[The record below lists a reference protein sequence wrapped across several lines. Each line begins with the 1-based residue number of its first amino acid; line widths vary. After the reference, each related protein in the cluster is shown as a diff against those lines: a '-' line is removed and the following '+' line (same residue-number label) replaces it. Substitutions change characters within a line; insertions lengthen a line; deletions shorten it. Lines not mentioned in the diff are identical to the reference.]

1 MDRQE
6 QTATLTVGRAGKNGH
21 RERRFTL
28 RGALVTITG
37 RWRLEPAGAGVRVHL
52 TLDYDIAAPLK
63 TLAVNTLRSRSPL
76 PIRTDADAILSR
88 AVDEFFET
96 RFTEQAAAYCE
107 RLRARVEQPKQG
119 NPRDHPRMIIYVL
132 QRLLGLV
139 PVLFGI
145 SVVIFLTMKLIP
157 GDVARALL
165 GPMATDQSLAQLRH
179 ALGLDEAIYVQYAK
193 WLWRALHGDLGL
205 SPIVHKPVV
214 DLLLPKFGNTLIL
227 AGASF
232 FLAVVG
238 GVTVGVLAASRQQ
251 TVVDRAAMGASL
263 VVGNMPPFWLGL
275 VLIVFFAINLRWLPS
290 LGMYSSRGPGGLE
303 DLLAHLIMPA
313 IATAAAPGA
322 IIARMTRASVLEIL
336 GQDYIK
342 VARSKGLSERAVLRL
357 HALRVAWPPILT
369 ISGLQLGYLLGG
381 AVFTEEVFGWPG
393 LGRQLVSSVIARD
406 VQVVQGAALFI
417 ALSFVMVNLVVDLLN
432 LYLDPRSRPA

>member
-1 MDRQE
+1 M
-6 QTATLTVGRAGKNGH
+6 TVYA
-21 RERRFTL
+21 
-28 RGALVTITG
+28 
-37 RWRLEPAGAGVRVHL
+37 
-52 TLDYDIAAPLK
+52 
-63 TLAVNTLRSRSPL
+63 
-76 PIRTDADAILSR
+76 
-88 AVDEFFET
+88 
-96 RFTEQAAAYCE
+96 
-107 RLRARVEQPKQG
+107 
-119 NPRDHPRMIIYVL
+119 L

-145 SVVIFLTMKLIP
+145 SVLIFLTMKLIP

-179 ALGLDEAIYVQYAK
+179 ALGLDEAIHVQYAK

-205 SPIVHKPVV
+205 SPIVHKPVME
-214 DLLLPKFGNTLIL
+214 LLLPKFGNTLIL

-232 FLAVVG
+232 ALAVVG
-238 GVTVGVLAASRQQ
+238 GVTVGLVAASRPQ
-251 TVVDRAAMGASL
+251 TAVDRTAMGVSL

-275 VLIVFFAINLRWLPS
+275 VLIVLFAINLRWLPS
-290 LGMYSSRGPGGLE
+290 LGMYSSRGPGGLD
-303 DLLAHLIMPA
+303 DLLLHLILPA
-313 IATAAAPGA
+313 VATAAAPGA
-322 IIARMTRASVLEIL
+322 IIARMTRASLLEIL

-342 VARSKGLSERAVLRL
+342 VARSKGLSEWAVLWL

-417 ALSFVMVNLVVDLLN
+417 AVMFVLVNLVVDLLN
-432 LYLDPRSRPA
+432 LYVDPRTRPA

>member
-1 MDRQE
+1 MI
-6 QTATLTVGRAGKNGH
+6 V
-21 RERRFTL
+21 
-28 RGALVTITG
+28 
-37 RWRLEPAGAGVRVHL
+37 
-52 TLDYDIAAPLK
+52 Y
-63 TLAVNTLRSRSPL
+63 LA
-76 PIRTDADAILSR
+76 
-88 AVDEFFET
+88 
-96 RFTEQAAAYCE
+96 
-107 RLRARVEQPKQG
+107 
-119 NPRDHPRMIIYVL
+119 

-145 SVVIFLTMKLIP
+145 SVVIFLAMTLIP

-165 GPMATDQSLAQLRH
+165 GPMATDQSLAQLSH
-179 ALGLDEAIYVQYAK
+179 ALGLDQPIHVQYGK

-214 DLLLPKFGNTLIL
+214 ELLLPKFGNTLIL

-232 FLAVVG
+232 ALAVLG
-238 GVTVGVLAASRQQ
+238 GVAVGIIAAARRQRA
-251 TVVDRAAMGASL
+251 VDRVAMGACL

-275 VLIVFFAINLRWLPS
+275 ILIVIFAINLSWLPS
-290 LGMYSSRGPGGLE
+290 LGMYSSRGPGGGL
-303 DLLAHLIMPA
+303 DLLAHLILPA
-313 IATAAAPGA
+313 VATAAAPAA

-342 VARSKGLSERAVLRL
+342 AARAKGLSERMVLGV
-357 HALRVAWPPILT
+357 HALRVAWPPIMT
-369 ISGLQLGYLLGG
+369 IAGLQLGYLLGG

-417 ALSFVMVNLVVDLLN
+417 ALSFVVVNLVVDVLN

>member
-1 MDRQE
+1 MVY
-6 QTATLTVGRAGKNGH
+6 L
-21 RERRFTL
+21 
-28 RGALVTITG
+28 
-37 RWRLEPAGAGVRVHL
+37 
-52 TLDYDIAAPLK
+52 
-63 TLAVNTLRSRSPL
+63 
-76 PIRTDADAILSR
+76 
-88 AVDEFFET
+88 
-96 RFTEQAAAYCE
+96 
-107 RLRARVEQPKQG
+107 
-119 NPRDHPRMIIYVL
+119 L

-165 GPMATDQSLAQLRH
+165 GPIATDQSLAQLRH
-179 ALGLDEAIYVQYAK
+179 ALGLDQPIHVQYIK

-214 DLLLPKFGNTLIL
+214 ELLLPKFGNTLIL
-227 AGASF
+227 ASASF
-232 FLAVVG
+232 LLAVVA
-238 GVTVGVLAASRQQ
+238 GVGIGVLAAARRQ
-251 TVVDRAAMGASL
+251 TVVDRAAMSASL
-263 VVGNMPPFWLGL
+263 IVGNMPPFWLGL
-275 VLIVFFAINLRWLPS
+275 VLIVIFAIDLRWLPS
-290 LGMYSSRGPGGLE
+290 LGMYSARGPGGLA
-303 DLLAHLIMPA
+303 DLLAHLILPA
-313 IATAAAPGA
+313 VATAAAPGA
-322 IIARMTRASVLEIL
+322 IISRMTRASVLEIL

-342 VARSKGLSERAVLRL
+342 TARAKGLSERMVLGL
-357 HALRVAWPPILT
+357 HALRVARPPILT

-417 ALSFVMVNLVVDLLN
+417 ALSFVLVNLVVDVVN

>member
-1 MDRQE
+1 M
-6 QTATLTVGRAGKNGH
+6 T
-21 RERRFTL
+21 
-28 RGALVTITG
+28 
-37 RWRLEPAGAGVRVHL
+37 
-52 TLDYDIAAPLK
+52 
-63 TLAVNTLRSRSPL
+63 
-76 PIRTDADAILSR
+76 
-88 AVDEFFET
+88 
-96 RFTEQAAAYCE
+96 
-107 RLRARVEQPKQG
+107 
-119 NPRDHPRMIIYVL
+119 IYVI
-132 QRLLGLV
+132 QRLVGLV

-193 WLWRALHGDLGL
+193 WLWRALQGDLGL
-205 SPIVHKPVV
+205 SPIVHKPVI
-214 DLLLPKFGNTLIL
+214 DILLPKFGNTLIL

-232 FLAVVG
+232 LLAVVG
-238 GVTVGVLAASRQQ
+238 GVAVGVLAASRRQGL
-251 TVVDRAAMGASL
+251 VDRAVMGASL

-275 VLIVFFAINLRWLPS
+275 VLIAFFAINLRWLPS
-290 LGMYSSRGPGGLE
+290 LGMYSARGPGGLE
-303 DLLAHLIMPA
+303 DLLAHLVLPA

-342 VARSKGLSERAVLRL
+342 VARSKGLSDRAVLAA
-357 HALRVAWPPILT
+357 HALRVAWPAILT

-393 LGRQLVSSVIARD
+393 LGKQLVSSVIARD

-417 ALSFVMVNLVVDLLN
+417 ALSFVLVNLVVDLLN

>member
-1 MDRQE
+1 MMRY
-6 QTATLTVGRAGKNGH
+6 AGK
-21 RERRFTL
+21 
-28 RGALVTITG
+28 
-37 RWRLEPAGAGVRVHL
+37 
-52 TLDYDIAAPLK
+52 
-63 TLAVNTLRSRSPL
+63 
-76 PIRTDADAILSR
+76 
-88 AVDEFFET
+88 
-96 RFTEQAAAYCE
+96 
-107 RLRARVEQPKQG
+107 
-119 NPRDHPRMIIYVL
+119 
-132 QRLLGLV
+132 RLLGLL
-139 PVLFGI
+139 PVLFGV

-165 GPMATDQSLAQLRH
+165 GPIATDESVAQLRR
-179 ALGLDEAIYVQYAK
+179 ALGLDQALHIQYAK

-214 DLLLPKFGNTLIL
+214 ELLLPKFGNTIIL

-232 FLAVVG
+232 VLAVVG
-238 GVTVGVLAASRQQ
+238 GVAVGVLAAARPR
-251 TVVDRAAMGASL
+251 TVLDRTLMNASL

-275 VLIVFFAINLRWLPS
+275 VLIVLFAIELGWLPS
-290 LGMYSSRGPGGLE
+290 LGMYSSRGSGGLR
-303 DLLAHLIMPA
+303 DLLAHLILPA
-313 IATAAAPGA
+313 VATAAAPGA

-342 VARSKGLSERAVLRL
+342 VARSKGLSEGAVLGL

-369 ISGLQLGYLLGG
+369 IAGLQLGYLLGG

-417 ALSFVMVNLVVDLLN
+417 ALSFVFVNLVVDLLN

>member
-1 MDRQE
+1 
-6 QTATLTVGRAGKNGH
+6 
-21 RERRFTL
+21 
-28 RGALVTITG
+28 
-37 RWRLEPAGAGVRVHL
+37 
-52 TLDYDIAAPLK
+52 
-63 TLAVNTLRSRSPL
+63 
-76 PIRTDADAILSR
+76 
-88 AVDEFFET
+88 
-96 RFTEQAAAYCE
+96 
-107 RLRARVEQPKQG
+107 
-119 NPRDHPRMIIYVL
+119 MIVYAL

-179 ALGLDEAIYVQYAK
+179 ALGLDEPIYMQYVR

-214 DLLLPKFGNTLIL
+214 ELLVPKFGNTLIL

-232 FLAVVG
+232 FLAAAG
-238 GVTVGVLAASRQQ
+238 GIGVGVLAAARRGGLI
-251 TVVDRAAMGASL
+251 DRATMGISL

-275 VLIVFFAINLRWLPS
+275 VLIVLFAIDLRWLPS
-290 LGMYSSRGPGGLE
+290 LGMYSSRGPGGLD
-303 DLLAHLIMPA
+303 DLLAHLILPA
-313 IATAAAPGA
+313 VATAAAPGA

-336 GQDYIK
+336 EQDYVK
-342 VARSKGLSERAVLRL
+342 TARAKGLPERMVLGL
-357 HALRVAWPPILT
+357 HVLRVAWPPILT

-417 ALSFVMVNLVVDLLN
+417 ALVFVLVNLVVDLLN
-432 LYLDPRSRPA
+432 LYLDPRARPA

>member
-1 MDRQE
+1 MTGCAAGSTQPARGPVAHDRLRP
-6 QTATLTVGRAGKNGH
+6 AAAARAG
-21 RERRFTL
+21 
-28 RGALVTITG
+28 
-37 RWRLEPAGAGVRVHL
+37 
-52 TLDYDIAAPLK
+52 D
-63 TLAVNTLRSRSPL
+63 
-76 PIRTDADAILSR
+76 
-88 AVDEFFET
+88 
-96 RFTEQAAAYCE
+96 
-107 RLRARVEQPKQG
+107 
-119 NPRDHPRMIIYVL
+119 
-132 QRLLGLV
+132 
-139 PVLFGI
+139 
-145 SVVIFLTMKLIP
+145 
-157 GDVARALL
+157 
-165 GPMATDQSLAQLRH
+165 
-179 ALGLDEAIYVQYAK
+179 ALGLDEAIHVQYGK

-232 FLAVVG
+232 ALAVVG
-238 GVTVGVLAASRQQ
+238 GVTVGLLAAARPQ
-251 TVVDRAAMGASL
+251 TAVDRTAMGVSL

-290 LGMYSSRGPGGLE
+290 LGMYSSRGPGGFE
-303 DLLAHLIMPA
+303 DLLLHLIMPA
-313 IATAAAPGA
+313 VATAAAPGA
-322 IIARMTRASVLEIL
+322 IIARMTRASLLEIL

-342 VARSKGLSERAVLRL
+342 VARSKGLSERAVLWL

-417 ALSFVMVNLVVDLLN
+417 AISFVLVNLVVDLLN
-432 LYLDPRSRPA
+432 LYLDPRARPA

>member
-1 MDRQE
+1 M
-6 QTATLTVGRAGKNGH
+6 TVYA
-21 RERRFTL
+21 
-28 RGALVTITG
+28 
-37 RWRLEPAGAGVRVHL
+37 
-52 TLDYDIAAPLK
+52 
-63 TLAVNTLRSRSPL
+63 
-76 PIRTDADAILSR
+76 
-88 AVDEFFET
+88 
-96 RFTEQAAAYCE
+96 
-107 RLRARVEQPKQG
+107 
-119 NPRDHPRMIIYVL
+119 L

-157 GDVARALL
+157 GDVARTLL

-179 ALGLDEAIYVQYAK
+179 ALGLDEAIHVQYGK

-232 FLAVVG
+232 ALAVVG
-238 GVTVGVLAASRQQ
+238 GVTVGLLAAARPQ
-251 TVVDRAAMGASL
+251 TAVDRTAMGVSL

-303 DLLAHLIMPA
+303 DLLLHLIMPA
-313 IATAAAPGA
+313 VATAAAPGA
-322 IIARMTRASVLEIL
+322 IIARMTRASLLEIL

-342 VARSKGLSERAVLRL
+342 VARSKGLSERAVLWL

-381 AVFTEEVFGWPG
+381 AVLTETVFAWPG
-393 LGRQLVSSVIARD
+393 VGTLMVQGILARD
-406 VQVVQGAALFI
+406 FPLVQGCVLVV
-417 ALSFVMVNLVVDLLN
+417 ALSFVVINLVVDLL
-432 LYLDPRSRPA
+432 YAWLDPRIRLAETG

>member
-1 MDRQE
+1 M
-6 QTATLTVGRAGKNGH
+6 TVYA
-21 RERRFTL
+21 
-28 RGALVTITG
+28 
-37 RWRLEPAGAGVRVHL
+37 
-52 TLDYDIAAPLK
+52 
-63 TLAVNTLRSRSPL
+63 
-76 PIRTDADAILSR
+76 
-88 AVDEFFET
+88 
-96 RFTEQAAAYCE
+96 
-107 RLRARVEQPKQG
+107 
-119 NPRDHPRMIIYVL
+119 L

-145 SVVIFLTMKLIP
+145 SVLIFLTMKFIP

-179 ALGLDEAIYVQYAK
+179 ALGLDQAIHIQYAK

-205 SPIVHKPVV
+205 SPIVHKPVME
-214 DLLLPKFGNTLIL
+214 LLLPKFGNTLIL

-232 FLAVVG
+232 ALAAVG
-238 GVTVGVLAASRQQ
+238 GVIVGLVAAARPQ
-251 TVVDRAAMGASL
+251 TAVDRTAMGVSL

-275 VLIVFFAINLRWLPS
+275 VLIVLFAINLRWLPS

-303 DLLAHLIMPA
+303 DLLVHLIMPA
-313 IATAAAPGA
+313 VATAAAPGA
-322 IIARMTRASVLEIL
+322 IIARMTRASLLEIL

-342 VARSKGLSERAVLRL
+342 VARSKGLSERAVLWL

-417 ALSFVMVNLVVDLLN
+417 AVMFVLVNLVVDLLN
-432 LYLDPRSRPA
+432 LYLDPRTRPA

>member
-1 MDRQE
+1 M
-6 QTATLTVGRAGKNGH
+6 TVY
-21 RERRFTL
+21 T
-28 RGALVTITG
+28 V
-37 RWRLEPAGAGVRVHL
+37 
-52 TLDYDIAAPLK
+52 
-63 TLAVNTLRSRSPL
+63 
-76 PIRTDADAILSR
+76 
-88 AVDEFFET
+88 
-96 RFTEQAAAYCE
+96 
-107 RLRARVEQPKQG
+107 
-119 NPRDHPRMIIYVL
+119 

-145 SVVIFLTMKLIP
+145 SVLIFLTMKLIP

-179 ALGLDEAIYVQYAK
+179 ALGLDEAIHVQYGK

-205 SPIVHKPVV
+205 SPIVHKPVME
-214 DLLLPKFGNTLIL
+214 LLLPKFGNTLIL

-232 FLAVVG
+232 ALAAVG
-238 GVTVGVLAASRQQ
+238 GVTVGLLAAARPQSA
-251 TVVDRAAMGASL
+251 VDRAAMGASL

-275 VLIVFFAINLRWLPS
+275 VLIVLFAINLRWLPS
-290 LGMYSSRGPGGLE
+290 LGMYSSRGPGGVE
-303 DLLAHLIMPA
+303 DLLLHLIMPA
-313 IATAAAPGA
+313 VATAAAPGA
-322 IIARMTRASVLEIL
+322 IIARMTRASLLEIL

-342 VARSKGLSERAVLRL
+342 VARAKGLSERAVLWL

-417 ALSFVMVNLVVDLLN
+417 AVMFVVVNMVVDLLN
-432 LYLDPRSRPA
+432 LYLDPRARPA